1 MAACACAE
9 TRASTT
15 TRTSPASPLDL
26 WPPAPYNPTHHTS
39 ATPQT
44 ALLIEVRHFY
54 HDAEQYVDLI
64 SELVD
69 PVVKVGQ
76 LRLDLIDPALE
87 RHGMRGVEPPPR
99 YDPKT

>member
-1 MAACACAE
+1 MAGSTCAE

-26 WPPAPYNPTHHTS
+26 WPPAPYTPIHYTS
-39 ATPQT
+39 AKPQI

-54 HDAEQYVDLI
+54 HDAGHCVDLI

-69 PVVKVGQ
+69 PVVKS
-76 LRLDLIDPALE
+76 DNSALTSSTLPWS
-87 RHGMRGVEPPPR
+87 GIACAG
-99 YDPKT
+99 